1 MNKHDAIFNAA
12 YQAGLDAAEKW
23 ASDQEEHE
31 PSADLVFAAIDA
43 AFPMILEAA
52 KPKLPPA
59 MKEAPEVMMLY
70 FTPLLSPI
78 QGYQSHQWVNTPG
91 QLKTLAAGLCFATSD
106 DAQTVTDAMLALV
119 RA

>member
-1 MNKHDAIFNAA
+1 MITDEQLEIALTAFNVYYDGSNPITSLREA
-12 YQAGLDAAEKW
+12 L
-23 ASDQEEHE
+23 ASY
-31 PSADLVFAAIDA
+31 
-43 AFPMILEAA
+43 EAS
-52 KPKLPPA
+52 KPTLPKA

-70 FTPLLSPI
+70 FTPFLSPI
-78 QGYQSHQWVNTPG
+78 QGYQSHLWVNTPG